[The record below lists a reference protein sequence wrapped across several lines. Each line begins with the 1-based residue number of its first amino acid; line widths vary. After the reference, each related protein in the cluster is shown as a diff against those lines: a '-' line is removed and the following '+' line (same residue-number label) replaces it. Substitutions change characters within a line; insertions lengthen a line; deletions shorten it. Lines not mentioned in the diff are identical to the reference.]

1 MEQETPAVR
10 SVRICLFVSTFAL
23 TLPAGADMIIA
34 HSGATDP
41 LDEGWTQGISGP
53 VTIGPG
59 SEVTQSGRHDFW
71 RVADS
76 NPGLARYVFNLAPE
90 DVLADW
96 HLRASV
102 RVLNGGTHPV
112 PGNLVS
118 VSDGLNAW
126 GFYLGTGTAGWL
138 DATGHVRAYPVDTVS
153 DFVQLEIAL
162 SQNGTGPDDDTA
174 DFFVNGNLAFDDVPR
189 HELYDTTDQWVF
201 FGTVHNGGVGD
212 AHYELVSFQIPLAG
226 DTDDDLDVDDR
237 DLSRLLTEFGLSGL
251 TGGRHVGDF
260 DLDGTVGDRDLAVL
274 LSKFGTQSNIANST
288 VIPEPT
294 SLVLLVG
301 VGAIMVARRQTKR
314 AGRVRRRPIS
324 QL

>member
-1 MEQETPAVR
+1 MDA
-10 SVRICLFVSTFAL
+10 
-23 TLPAGADMIIA
+23 
-34 HSGATDP
+34 SGHTR
-41 LDEGWTQGISGP
+41 TS
-53 VTIGPG
+53 
-59 SEVTQSGRHDFW
+59 
-71 RVADS
+71 
-76 NPGLARYVFNLAPE
+76 
-90 DVLADW
+90 
-96 HLRASV
+96 
-102 RVLNGGTHPV
+102 
-112 PGNLVS
+112 
-118 VSDGLNAW
+118 
-126 GFYLGTGTAGWL
+126 
-138 DATGHVRAYPVDTVS
+138 PVDAVS

-162 SQNGTGPDDDTA
+162 SQNGPGPDDDTA
-174 DFFVNGNLAFDDVPR
+174 DFIVNGNLVFNDVQR
-189 HELYDTTDQWVF
+189 HEIYQSLDRWAF
-201 FGTVHNGGVGD
+201 FGTVSTANLGD
-212 AHYELVSFQIPLAG
+212 ALYESVTFQTPLAG